1 MPKYRIVKLHLM
13 GFNTLCR
20 LLFKLTFFVT
30 PFAFCAQG
38 LNAQQLPFYSI
49 TLEDGLSQSHINCI
63 YQDYKGFLWFGTM
76 GGLNRYDGIA
86 FNIHNHNAADSN
98 SLPSNQV
105 HCIFEDYKKRLW
117 IGTQEGLSVLDQG
130 LQRFNNKMPGINAR
144 LQTRINAMVQDH
156 SGAVWIGT
164 ESEGLF
170 RYFEDSAS
178 LEVINPGMGN
188 PPKRISAL
196 CLTSDSTLWIAAPGL
211 GLYMHH
217 LTSGET
223 VHFSKGDSGL
233 NTDGILSLYSD
244 KDGILWI
251 GSEQGL
257 FKLNYANH
265 KRKRYA
271 FSVVRGQLSPLQAS
285 FPIISIYQ
293 GMSGLLWL
301 GTENKGLYS
310 YNKYSFQYQ
319 QFSFDASAQKSL
331 LSNMVTS
338 VFDDRSGILWIGTNA
353 GINKIDRQNERFYLI
368 RKEPGNENSLS
379 NNNVQCIHK
388 EPGGILWIGT
398 FDGGLN
404 RYDPAKKQFT
414 TWLTDD
420 VIEGGDS
427 RKEMEKILR
436 QRNQRIKY
444 QPRSH
449 SQNLSSNRILSLLR
463 DYQRGKL
470 YIGTAGGGLNVM
482 DIRSQSIQ
490 VHRAHPGYEDSLSS
504 NTIRDMV
511 RDKQGNLWLATDKGL
526 NKWNGKTF
534 TQLIHG
540 NDFSDIDTRTL
551 LIDKKQRLWVGG
563 SGSGLRYVD
572 LNSGESK
579 NYRQRK
585 DDQNSLSN
593 DIIFCLFN
601 DSKDRL
607 WVGTASGLNMFQ
619 DSIFVRYDTRHGL
632 TSSFIYSIEEDM
644 DGYLWLSTNNGLSKF
659 DPLTLKCKNYDRKD
673 GLQGH
678 EFNQGASWNAGTAG
692 MYFGGINGLNSFK
705 PRQVSD
711 NNYIPEIVL
720 TDFKILNQPVP
731 IAAPGSVLQKHISET
746 EQIVLSHKDVSFS
759 FEFAALSYTD
769 AEKNQ
774 YAYFM
779 ENFDDG
785 WNYIG
790 NRRYVNYTNLPPG
803 DYIFRVKGSNNDGI
817 WNEEGVSVKIKVL
830 PPYWR
835 TWWFYSLVAVGIM
848 SLGYL
853 FMNMRVKNL
862 QQAKKQLYDEVAAR
876 TRQLLEEKN
885 RVEKANAE
893 VRIQKMELEN
903 QRNLVVQKNKEV
915 VEARD
920 KIKQALHELRLVNN
934 KLEQLVDERT
944 LSLRLSNEAL
954 IKANE
959 ELDTFIYRASHDLK
973 GPIARLEGL
982 ALIGKMEPDTE
993 KYPIYLN
1000 MVAESARRMNKTL
1013 TRLMQ
1018 IHQINNCRLSPE
1030 IIEIEPLL
1038 LSIQNTLPE
1047 AREVVVRC
1055 TLHTRKSLV
1064 ADIGLMSMVLE
1075 NLLENAILY
1084 KGNKKLQIDVD
1095 FSLKGAF
1102 YSIGFSDN
1110 GTGIAP
1116 EHRDKIFNMFY
1127 KGTELSQGNGLGLY
1141 LVKKAIEKLE
1151 GSISLESEEG
1161 AFTRFNLLL
1170 PFRHG
1175 NEYAGDRQKPQKY
1188 AKT

>member
-1 MPKYRIVKLHLM
+1 MGLNTISKFVFKSSFFFAKL
-13 GFNTLCR
+13 
-20 LLFKLTFFVT
+20 
-30 PFAFCAQG
+30 AFCVHTIH
-38 LNAQQLPFYSI
+38 AQQLPFHAV

-63 YQDYKGFLWFGTM
+63 LQDCKGFLWFGTN
-76 GGLNRYDGIA
+76 GGLNRYDGID
-86 FNIHNHNAADSN
+86 FSIYNHYAADSN
-98 SLPSNQV
+98 SIRNNQV
-105 HCIFEDYKKRLW
+105 HCLYEDNKKRLW
-117 IGTQEGLSVLDQG
+117 IGTQDGISVFDQV
-130 LQRFNNKMPGINAR
+130 LQRIHNILPGMDDWVQNRVNA
-144 LQTRINAMVQDH
+144 IIQDQ
-156 SGAVWIGT
+156 SGTMWIGT
-164 ESEGLF
+164 ETDGLY
-170 RYFEDSAS
+170 RYLEDSAR
-178 LEVINPGMGN
+178 LEKFNPLDLN
-188 PPKRISAL
+188 PSVSISAMSI
-196 CLTSDSTLWIAAPGL
+196 TPDSTLWIAAPGS

-217 LTSGET
+217 LPSGAMA
-223 VHFSKGDSGL
+223 HFSKGDSGL
-233 NTDGILSLYSD
+233 NTDAILSLYSD
-244 KDGILWI
+244 KEGVLWI

-257 FKLNYANH
+257 FKVNYADH
-265 KRKRYA
+265 QRKRYS
-271 FSVVRGQLSPLQAS
+271 FSAVRGQLGTLKAS
-285 FPIISIYQ
+285 FPVISIYQ

-319 QFSFDASAQKSL
+319 QFSYDASAQKGL

-353 GINKIDRQNERFYLI
+353 GINKVDRQNERFFLL

-388 EPGGILWIGT
+388 EPSGVLWIGT

-404 RYDPAKKQFT
+404 HYDPIKKQFT

-427 RKEMEKILR
+427 RREMQKLLR
-436 QRNQRIKY
+436 QKNQRRKYLPDNRNQY
-444 QPRSH
+444 
-449 SQNLSSNRILSLLR
+449 LSSNRVLSLLR
-463 DYQRGKL
+463 DYQQGRL
-470 YIGTAGGGLNVM
+470 FIGTSGGGLNVL
-482 DIRSQSIQ
+482 DIRSQSIK
-490 VHRAHPGYEDSLSS
+490 VYRTYSDHEDSISS
-504 NTIRDMV
+504 NTIRDMAK
-511 RDKQGNLWLATDKGL
+511 DKPGNIWLATDKGI
-526 NKWNGKTF
+526 NMWNGKAFST
-534 TQLIHG
+534 TIHG
-540 NDFSDIDTRTL
+540 NDLSSIDARTI
-551 LIDKKQRLWVGG
+551 LIDKKQRLWVGT
-563 SGSGLRYVD
+563 SGAGLRCID
-572 LNSGESK
+572 LNTGES
-579 NYRQRK
+579 NIFRQRK
-585 DDQNSLSN
+585 NDQSSLSS
-593 DIIFCLFN
+593 DIVFCLFN
-601 DSKDRL
+601 DNKDRL
-607 WVGTASGLNMFQ
+607 WVGTASGLNMLQ
-619 DSIFVRYDTRHGL
+619 DSVFIRYDSHDGL
-632 TSSFIYSIEEDM
+632 PSSFIYSIEEDK
-644 DGYLWLSTNNGLSKF
+644 DGNLWLSTSNGLSKF
-659 DPLTLKCKNYDRKD
+659 NPQTLECKNYDRKD

-678 EFNQGASWNAGTAG
+678 EFNHGASWNAGSAG
-692 MYFGGINGLNSFK
+692 MYFGGINGLNHFK
-705 PRQVSD
+705 PWQVSD

-720 TDFKILNQPVP
+720 TDFKIFNQTVPV
-731 IAAPGSVLQKHISET
+731 AVPGSVLQRHISET

-774 YAYFM
+774 YAYLM

-803 DYIFRVKGSNNDGI
+803 DYIFKVKGSNNDGI
-817 WNEEGVSVKIKVL
+817 WNEEGVSVKIKIL
-830 PPYWR
+830 PPFWR
-835 TWWFYSLVAVGIM
+835 TWWFYSLLGVGMM

-893 VRIQKMELEN
+893 VHIQKMELEN

-920 KIKQALHELRLVNN
+920 KIKQALTELRLVNN

-954 IKANE
+954 TKANE

-982 ALIGKMEPDTE
+982 ALIGKMEPDRE
-993 KYPIYLN
+993 KYPLYLN
-1000 MVAESARRMNKTL
+1000 MVSESARRMNKTL

-1018 IHQINNCRLSPE
+1018 IHQINNCRLFPE
-1030 IIEIEPLL
+1030 IIELDTL
-1038 LSIQNTLPE
+1038 MQSIQNVLPE
-1047 AREVVVRC
+1047 ARDVVIRC
-1055 TLHTRKSLV
+1055 TLHTRKTLI
-1064 ADIGLMSMVLE
+1064 ADVGLMSMVFE
-1075 NLLENAILY
+1075 NLLENSVFY
-1084 KGNKKLQIDVD
+1084 KGNKRLQIDVD
-1095 FSLKGAF
+1095 LSLKGSF

-1110 GTGIAP
+1110 GTGIAR

-1127 KGTELSQGNGLGLY
+1127 KGTELSHGNGLGLY

-1161 AFTRFNLLL
+1161 TYTRFNILL
-1170 PFRHG
+1170 PFRLG
-1175 NEYAGDRQKPQKY
+1175 NKNTDDRQKPQKY